1 MSFANAKPRDLV
13 TLARDTTLIDATDRC
28 AIRSRRSPMP
38 HTALALGATTVAPG
52 HSQRC
57 REVARL
63 FERYRRMRD
72 PNTRAELVARFLPLA
87 KRLARRYQDRDTYDD
102 LVQVASLALMKAIDR
117 YDPDRGVT
125 FAAYAVPTIVG
136 ALKHHFRDH
145 TWIVRVPREL
155 HDRALQI
162 QSVSEQLTA
171 SAGRSPT
178 PAEVAETMECSVEL
192 VLEAMQIGSALHP
205 DRLDGPSDDDEDDRG
220 RPTAASE
227 ENGYAVAEAS
237 ATLAPLLARLT
248 PSERKVLRL
257 RFEHDLTQSE
267 IAARLRVSQVHVS
280 RTLRRAIAYL
290 QDFAAEMPTTP
301 V

>member
-1 MSFANAKPRDLV
+1 
-13 TLARDTTLIDATDRC
+13 
-28 AIRSRRSPMP
+28 MP

-136 ALKHHFRDH
+136 RAWAHEV
-145 TWIVRVPREL
+145 TIV
-155 HDRALQI
+155 
-162 QSVSEQLTA
+162 QL
-171 SAGRSPT
+171 
-178 PAEVAETMECSVEL
+178 
-192 VLEAMQIGSALHP
+192 
-205 DRLDGPSDDDEDDRG
+205 
-220 RPTAASE
+220 
-227 ENGYAVAEAS
+227 
-237 ATLAPLLARLT
+237 
-248 PSERKVLRL
+248 
-257 RFEHDLTQSE
+257 
-267 IAARLRVSQVHVS
+267 
-280 RTLRRAIAYL
+280 
-290 QDFAAEMPTTP
+290 
-301 V
+301 